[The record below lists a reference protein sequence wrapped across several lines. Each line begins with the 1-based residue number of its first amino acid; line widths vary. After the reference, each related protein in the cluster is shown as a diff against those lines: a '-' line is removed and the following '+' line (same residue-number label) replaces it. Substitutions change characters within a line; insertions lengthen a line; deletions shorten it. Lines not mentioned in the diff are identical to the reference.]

1 MNIATSNEFKMPVG
15 IMQAPVTPMYE
26 DFAVD
31 YVTLEKVVDF
41 HTRTPRNTGVLA
53 LYNKAE
59 PHALTIEERKQ
70 IAEVTN
76 NTVAGRLPV
85 IIHVGH
91 PSTDV
96 AVELAVHA
104 QKTGAFGIVCITPYY
119 WSLTQAEILAHF
131 ERLLGAVDIAVLAY
145 NNPRRL
151 EAGGLSN
158 ELLLELID
166 RYPHFVGMKD
176 ASHAMDS
183 FTEYCRVLQN
193 ARPDFAVMTGIEYLA
208 GSMPVGGTGSFSA
221 CGAIAP
227 TLTYDLWDA
236 IQASKWD
243 EVFDLQHKASYIHQQ
258 FNDQYP
264 SSLKIG
270 MELMGRPVGPCRSPL
285 PTGDDETRARVG
297 RVLEECGVFENESHG
312 W

>member
-1 MNIATSNEFKMPVG
+1 MTLHTNNEYKMPVG
-15 IMQAPVTPMYE
+15 IMQAPVTPMTE
-26 DFAVD
+26 DFDVD
-31 YVTLEKVVDF
+31 YEILEKVVDF

-59 PHALTIEERKQ
+59 PHALTIEERKR

-104 QKTGAFGIVCITPYY
+104 QKVGAFGICCITPYY
-119 WSLTQAEILAHF
+119 WSLTQEEILAHF
-131 ERLLGAVDIAVLAY
+131 ERLLDAVDIAVMAY
-145 NNPRRL
+145 NNPRRI
-151 EAGGLSN
+151 ESGGLSTD
-158 ELLLELID
+158 LLLELID
-166 RYPHFVGMKD
+166 RYPNFVGMKD

-183 FTEYCRVLQN
+183 FTEYCRVLQS

-208 GSMPVGGTGSFSA
+208 GSVPVGGTGSFSA

-243 EVFDLQHKASYIHQQ
+243 KAFELQHKASYIHQQ
-258 FNDQYP
+258 FMDQYP

-285 PTGDDETRARVG
+285 PTGNDETRARVA
-297 RVLEECGVFENESHG
+297 RVLEECGVLDNETHG